1 MFAYRASFR
10 GGALQAPGPMDFRF
24 SIFDLRLLS
33 HMLSRFM
40 PLRIVVDT
48 NVFIGAI
55 LSPAGENR
63 DVLRACLLG
72 RARPLMGAALFH
84 EYEDL
89 LGRSSLMSKSPLT
102 QRERKDFFAAFLSVA
117 EWVKVYF
124 LWRPNLP
131 DEADNHLVELALA
144 GAAKS
149 IVTHNVGDLQ
159 QGELH
164 FPGLKIETPRQFL
177 TTLP

>member
-1 MFAYRASFR
+1 
-10 GGALQAPGPMDFRF
+10 
-24 SIFDLRLLS
+24 
-33 HMLSRFM
+33 M
-40 PLRIVVDT
+40 PPRIVVDT

-72 RARPLMGAALFH
+72 RSRPLMGAALFH

-89 LGRSSLMSKSPLT
+89 LGRSGLMSRSPLT
-102 QRERKDFFAAFLSVA
+102 PSERDALFAAFLSVA
-117 EWVKVYF
+117 EWIKVYF

-131 DEADNHLVELALA
+131 DEADNHLIELALA
-144 GAAKS
+144 GAAQS
-149 IVTHNVGDLQ
+149 IVTHNLGDLQ
-159 QGELH
+159 KGELL
-164 FPGLKIETPRQFL
+164 FPDLKILTPRQFL